1 MRIVRVMISG
11 LILTLLCDQ
20 RLVAEPIPS
29 AFIDSALPRMISI
42 AGGRFM
48 MGTNIVYHKAE
59 VDASPAHPIVLSPF
73 LMAET
78 LVMQGLWE
86 QFLVDIGYI
95 GYTYKHAYYGRLEKN
110 SQGNESPAIFLT
122 WSEAIVFCNWL
133 SHKVG
138 LEPAYVISGTLDP
151 LKRGGIDVQWVRG
164 TNGYRLITEAE
175 WEYVVYE
182 KGASRD
188 SLYALYDAAFAIK
201 QQRKVPSV
209 LTGQKTSSGVLAYPN
224 FGVRE
229 WTWDEYMVYG
239 LDEIVDP
246 TGKSGLSSD
255 GNNKVNRFFINHILY
270 NRLAS
275 SKESGEGEFIT
286 IRLAQDR
293 Q

>member
-1 MRIVRVMISG
+1 
-11 LILTLLCDQ
+11 
-20 RLVAEPIPS
+20 
-29 AFIDSALPRMISI
+29 
-42 AGGRFM
+42 
-48 MGTNIVYHKAE
+48 MGTNTIQHRAE
-59 VDASPAHPIVLSPF
+59 ADASPAHTVTLSPF

-78 LVMQGLWE
+78 LVTQGLWDM
-86 QFLVDIGYI
+86 FIKDTGYT
-95 GYTYKHAYYGRLEKN
+95 GYTYKHRYYGVLEKN
-110 SQGNESPAIFLT
+110 SQGPDSPAIFLQWT
-122 WSEAIVFCNWL
+122 EAVYFCNWL
-133 SHKVG
+133 SLKMG
-138 LEPAYVISGTLDP
+138 LEPAYIITGTMDP
-151 LKRGGIDVQWVRG
+151 VERGGIDVQWIRG
-164 TNGYRLITEAE
+164 TNGYRLVTEAE

-188 SLYALYDAAFAIK
+188 SLYALYDAAFATK

-209 LTGQKTSSGVLAYPN
+209 FTGQRTRSGVLAYPN

-239 LDEIVDP
+239 LDEVVDP

-255 GNNKVNRFFINHILY
+255 GNSKVNRFFVNHILY

-293 Q
+293 P